1 MEAGASKPYRQIMK
15 STFVMGASSV
25 IVTIL
30 GIVRTKFIAL
40 ILGPAGVGL
49 AGIYMNINNLVT
61 IFSGMGIGDSG
72 VRQIA
77 WAAGTGNNETIARTV
92 LAIRRVSL
100 LLGVAGLCMLLFFSR
115 GVSQLT
121 FGTSDHMRD
130 IVILSATILFGT
142 VSRGQRALI
151 QGVRRIGDLA
161 KADILAAVF
170 GTALSIPVIYYFGE
184 RGIVCIIFTVSATAI
199 ATSWWY
205 CRKLKLPRVRLSFS
219 QSVSEAGPLVWLGLA
234 LMLGSLIS
242 LGVQYLARV
251 LVVRYEGL
259 SAAGIYHAAY
269 TLSIL
274 YVGLILNAMLTDF
287 YPRLSSAAHDLAEC
301 RSLINKQAEVGL
313 LFVVPG
319 VLAIMAFAPLV
330 IVIFYSSRFMD
341 AVDLLRWMML
351 GGVLQAVTWPLG
363 YMIRAQG
370 NGRLVFWTELYA
382 GGLQLGLAWL
392 GIALFGL
399 LGIGISFFAR
409 DLFYLLLIYWIVRK
423 NYRFTFSGATLQVFI
438 ISVLATGTVF
448 LLPFFLAKEAHLA
461 ISGGIVLL
469 AGICSI
475 RTLSRK
481 TSMDM
486 MPGFLFRMKAR
497 SGLGA
502 N

>member
-1 MEAGASKPYRQIMK
+1 METGAKPYKQIMK

-40 ILGPAGVGL
+40 VLGTTGVGL
-49 AGIYMNINNLVT
+49 AGIFLNINNLVT
-61 IFSGMGIGDSG
+61 IFSGMGVGDSG

-92 LAIRRVSL
+92 LTIRRVSL
-100 LLGVAGLCMLLFFSR
+100 LLGVVGLCVLLFFSSGISR
-115 GVSQLT
+115 LT
-121 FGTSDHMRD
+121 FGTSDHVRD
-130 IVILSATILFGT
+130 IAILSATIFFGT

-161 KADILAAVF
+161 KADILAAIF
-170 GTALSIPVIYYFGE
+170 GTVLSIPVVYYFGE
-184 RGIVCIIFTVSATAI
+184 RGIVYIIFTVSATAI

-205 CRKLKLPRVRLSFS
+205 CKKVEVSPVRLSLS
-219 QSVSEAGPLVWLGLA
+219 ESVSEAGPLVRLGLA

-251 LVVRYEGL
+251 LVIRYEGL

-287 YPRLSSAAHDLAEC
+287 YPRLSSAAQDHAEC

-319 VLAIMAFAPLV
+319 VLAIMAFAPV
-330 IVIFYSSRFMD
+330 IIVIFYSSKFT
-341 AVDLLRWMML
+341 AAADLLRWMML

-370 NGRLVFWTELYA
+370 NGKLVFWTELCA
-382 GGLQLGLAWL
+382 GGLQLGLAWF

-409 DLFYLLLIYWIVRK
+409 DVFYLLLIYLIVRK

-438 ISVLATGTVF
+438 ISVLATGMVF
-448 LLPFFLAKEAHLA
+448 LLPFFLAKEVQLVV
-461 ISGGIVLL
+461 SGGIALL
-469 AGICSI
+469 AAVYSA
-475 RTLSRK
+475 TMVLRK

-486 MPGFLFRMKAR
+486 IPGFLFRMKAR
-497 SGLGA
+497 LGLGG